1 MLLVGAGSYTGLVS
15 SDLDDTLTA
24 IPLPAIAVEAEP
36 DVEVTFVPGVSPA
49 APLDSHVWPAEDQG
63 AATPVLLPAP
73 AFYGFRMGSSATV
86 LLDAVAYIGRRP
98 STPRVVRGGR
108 SRLVR
113 VQSPT
118 QEVSST
124 HLELRQLGS
133 TVVVHDLRST
143 NGTRIGVPGMPVR
156 ALRPGESVVVMVGTL
171 IDIGDGNVIEILPLQ
186 PIENGETS

>member
-1 MLLVGAGSYTGLVS
+1 MS

-24 IPLPAIAVEAEP
+24 QSLPAKALEAEP
-36 DVEVTFVPGVSPA
+36 DFAETFIPGVSPEPTLDPHMWPVEEPVSA
-49 APLDSHVWPAEDQG
+49 VPELAIAPS
-63 AATPVLLPAP
+63 
-73 AFYGFRMGSSATV
+73 FYGFRMGSSATV

-118 QEVSST
+118 HEVSST

-133 TVVVHDLRST
+133 TVVVQDLKST
-143 NGTRIGVPGMPVR
+143 NGTRVGVPGMPVR
-156 ALRPGESVVVMVGTL
+156 ALRPGESIVVVVGTL

-186 PIENGETS
+186 SLEHGQPS

>member
-1 MLLVGAGSYTGLVS
+1 MS

-24 IPLPAIAVEAEP
+24 HSLPPRAVEAEP
-36 DVEVTFVPGVSPA
+36 DVAETFIPGVSPVVA
-49 APLDSHVWPAEDQG
+49 LDPHMWPVEEPASTAPEAPV
-63 AATPVLLPAP
+63 TPS
-73 AFYGFRMGSSATV
+73 FYGFRMGSSAIV

-118 QEVSST
+118 HEVSST
-124 HLELRQLGS
+124 HLELRQLG
-133 TVVVHDLRST
+133 TTIVVQDLKST

-156 ALRPGESVVVMVGTL
+156 TLRPGESVVVMVGTL
-171 IDIGDGNVIEILPLQ
+171 IDIGDGNVIEIVPLQ
-186 PIENGETS
+186 SPEYGQPS

>member
-1 MLLVGAGSYTGLVS
+1 MS

-24 IPLPAIAVEAEP
+24 LPLAAKAVEAEP
-36 DVEVTFVPGVSPA
+36 DVEVTFIPGVSLV
-49 APLDSHVWPAEDQG
+49 APLDRHMWPAEE
-63 AATPVLLPAP
+63 AAAAIPAP

-86 LLDAVAYIGRRP
+86 LLDAIAYIGRRP
-98 STPRVVRGGR
+98 SAPRVVRGGR

-118 QEVSST
+118 HEVSST
-124 HLELRQLGS
+124 HIELRQLGS
-133 TVVVHDLRST
+133 TVVVHDLKST

-156 ALRPGESVVVMVGTL
+156 SLRPGESLVVMVGTL

-186 PIENGETS
+186 SVQDPS